1 MHIHEVS
8 WKLRDIS
15 EYLCIYEEVKCANV
29 YGMYIICK
37 KKKKRKISNIQ
48 NKATTIVKYK
58 ERNFCLDAIFLAMF
72 IKNFA
77 FA

>member
-8 WKLRDIS
+8 WKLSDIS

-37 KKKKRKISNIQ
+37 KKRRKISNIQ
-48 NKATTIVKYK
+48 NKTPTIIKPK
-58 ERNFCLDAIFLAMF
+58 ERSLCLDVIFLAMF

>member
-37 KKKKRKISNIQ
+37 KKRKSNIQ
-48 NKATTIVKYK
+48 NKAPTIIKYK
-58 ERNFCLDAIFLAMF
+58 ELNLCLDAIFLAMF

>member
-8 WKLRDIS
+8 WKLSDIS

-37 KKKKRKISNIQ
+37 KKEGKYQIFKIKHQLS
-48 NKATTIVKYK
+48 
-58 ERNFCLDAIFLAMF
+58 
-72 IKNFA
+72 
-77 FA
+77 

>member
-37 KKKKRKISNIQ
+37 KKENQIFKIKHQLS
-48 NKATTIVKYK
+48 
-58 ERNFCLDAIFLAMF
+58 
-72 IKNFA
+72 
-77 FA
+77 